1 MSELAFPELADEVVD
16 AAPVEPTV
24 VLAALTCECRGIYLT
39 GYLTETQ
46 FNDIKAIFTAFTKE
60 GSK

>member
-1 MSELAFPELADEVVD
+1 MVPARVRQEDVG
-16 AAPVEPTV
+16 VEIRSRDPG
-24 VLAALTCECRGIYLT
+24 RGIYLT